1 MKQRNKP
8 APVKQYPAESLITAK
23 KKKKN
28 EKALPHDKADAQ
40 ELMLK
45 NKLNRT

>member
-23 KKKKN
+23 KKKK
-28 EKALPHDKADAQ
+28 EKKKLSLTTK
-40 ELMLK
+40 LMLK
-45 NKLNRT
+45 S